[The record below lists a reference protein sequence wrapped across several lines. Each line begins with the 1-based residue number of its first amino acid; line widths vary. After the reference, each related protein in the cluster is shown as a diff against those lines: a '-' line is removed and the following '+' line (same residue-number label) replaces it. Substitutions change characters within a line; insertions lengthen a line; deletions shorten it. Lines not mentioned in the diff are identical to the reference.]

1 VRRVGKFEWKIMVA
15 LLVTAVTP
23 LAFTTVIVDR
33 LVRDSMSVGVND
45 RVLEGLRIGVDLFK
59 EVIESRL
66 RLARL
71 EARALVHDPAL
82 LQALQEGRLAAVSRL
97 LEDTVASQPTI
108 ARARLLAA
116 GQPVAEASSGEFP
129 PQDYKSRLE
138 SWEIAGNYRLEF
150 TLVIDRQFLK
160 TSDNLRELVLTLE
173 EVKKNFGPWQI
184 AYYRLFLFIYVW
196 ILGMT
201 MVVAVVLARSVTKRV
216 TRLVQAT
223 RLAAGG
229 NLDVRVQV
237 RGRDEIGQLSAS
249 FNLMLDE
256 IRRSRD
262 RIVYLEK
269 VSAWQGMAQRL
280 AHEIKNPL
288 TPIQLAVQE
297 LHRSYRGDDDSF
309 KDKLDDSL
317 EIVEEE
323 VGTLRRLVET
333 FAEFAK
339 MPPVQAEPVEL
350 NAYLAD
356 LLKHNPHLAGRVK
369 FIPGPAQQVQ
379 LDRVMMGRAIINLI
393 NNGLEASP
401 EHQQVELTSET
412 GQGWVTVRVADS
424 GQGLSVEARERLF
437 QPYFTTKPQGTG
449 LGLAIVKKIVLQHG
463 GEITVTDRNPHGTV
477 FEIRLRTDKQQ
488 IEPPPSGDNRPGVD
502 HGAKQ

>member
-1 VRRVGKFEWKIMVA
+1 MRRVGKFEWKIMIA

-23 LAFTTVIVDR
+23 LLFTTLIVDR

-45 RVLEGLRIGVDLFK
+45 RVLDGLRTGVDLFK

-71 EARALVHDPAL
+71 EARALAHNPAL
-82 LQALQEGRLAAVSRL
+82 LQALQQGRLSAVSRL
-97 LEDTVASQPTI
+97 LEDTVAAQPTI
-108 ARARLLAA
+108 ARARLLA
-116 GQPVAEASSGEFP
+116 GGEPVAQASSGKFP
-129 PQDYKSRLE
+129 PERYKSRLE
-138 SWEIAGNYRLEF
+138 SRQINDLYRLEF
-150 TLVIDRQFLK
+150 TLVIDRKFLQ

-173 EVKKNFGPWQI
+173 EVKKNFGPWQM

-201 MVVAVVLARSVTKRV
+201 MVVAVVLARSVTRRV
-216 TRLVQAT
+216 AQLVQAT

-229 NLDVRVQV
+229 NLEVRVPV
-237 RGRDEIGQLSAS
+237 RGHDEIGQLSAS

-269 VSAWQGMAQRL
+269 VSAWQGMARRL

-297 LHRSYRGDDDSF
+297 LHRSYRGDDAAF
-309 KDKLDDSL
+309 KGKLDDSL

-339 MPPVQAEPVEL
+339 MPPLQAELVEI

-356 LLKHNPHLAGRVK
+356 LLKHNPHLDGRVQ
-369 FIPGPAQQVQ
+369 FTPGPRQQVQ
-379 LDRVMMGRAIINLI
+379 LDRVMMGRAVINLI
-393 NNGLEASP
+393 NNGLEAGLP
-401 EHQQVELTSET
+401 HQQVELTSEA
-412 GQGWVTVRVADS
+412 GQGWATIRVADS

-463 GEITVTDRNPHGTV
+463 GEISVSDRHPHGTV
-477 FEIRLRTDKQQ
+477 FEIKLRTAKQQ
-488 IEPPPSGDNRPGVD
+488 ALEHSSGSQPGEE
-502 HGAKQ
+502 HGAR